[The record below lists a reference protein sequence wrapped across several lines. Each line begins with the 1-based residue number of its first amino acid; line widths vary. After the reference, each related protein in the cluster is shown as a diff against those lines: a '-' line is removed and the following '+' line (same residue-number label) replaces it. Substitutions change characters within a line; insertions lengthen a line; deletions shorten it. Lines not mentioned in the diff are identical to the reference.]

1 MRVSAKVET
10 IDRDVVLRLV
20 GDDADRS
27 RQFAAYAREAL
38 VEAQEV
44 NRKATGQVPPHET
57 FVDGRRGAALET
69 VKPDGT
75 IVFEFDLLNDLFEW
89 IGLTLLQHSPVLS
102 GRYQDS
108 HLFFADGVQV
118 LPGEPA
124 PPAAGEYVFL
134 NAQPYSRKIERGLS
148 PQAPAG
154 VYEAVATLANRRFSN
169 VARVRFSFRSLPS
182 GAIGE
187 WAKTTNMR
195 ASQESRNQPGDK
207 RFEWLTRQPAIVIT
221 LR

>member
-1 MRVSAKVET
+1 MRLSAKVET
-10 IDRDVVLRLV
+10 IDRDIVVRLV

-27 RQFAAYAREAL
+27 RQFADYAREAL
-38 VEAQEV
+38 VEAQEA
-44 NRKATGQVPPHET
+44 NRRATGRVPTHET

-108 HLFFADGVQV
+108 HLFFADGVQIE
-118 LPGEPA
+118 PGA
-124 PPAAGEYVFL
+124 NLPAAQEYAFV
-134 NAQPYSRKIERGLS
+134 NAQPYARKIERGQS
-148 PQAPAG
+148 PQAPEG
-154 VYEAVATLANRRFSN
+154 VYEAVATLANRRFGN
-169 VARVRFSFRSLPS
+169 VARVRFSYRSLPA
-182 GAIGE
+182 GAVGD
-187 WAKTTNMR
+187 WAGKTSMR
-195 ASQESRNQPGDK
+195 ANQNSRNRPGDK

>member
-1 MRVSAKVET
+1 MRISAKVDT
-10 IDRDVVLRLV
+10 IDRDIALRLV

-44 NRKATGQVPPHET
+44 NRQATGQVPPHET

-89 IGLTLLQHSPVLS
+89 IGLTLMQHSPVLS

-108 HLFFADGVQV
+108 HLFFADGVELDPGAT
-118 LPGEPA
+118 LPQA
-124 PPAAGEYVFL
+124 QEYAFV
-134 NAQPYSRKIERGLS
+134 NAQAYARKIERGQS
-148 PQAPAG
+148 PQAPDG

-169 VARVRFSFRSLPS
+169 VARVRFGYRSLPA
-182 GAIGE
+182 GAIGD

-195 ASQESRNQPGDK
+195 ANQNSRNRPGDK

>member
-10 IDRDVVLRLV
+10 IDRDIVLRLV

-44 NRKATGQVPPHET
+44 NRRATGQVPTHET

-89 IGLTLLQHSPVLS
+89 IGLTLMQHSPVLS
-102 GRYQDS
+102 GRYQES
-108 HLFFADGVQV
+108 HLFFADGVEV
-118 LPGEPA
+118 EPGATLPEA
-124 PPAAGEYVFL
+124 QEYSFV
-134 NAQPYSRKIERGLS
+134 NAQPYARKIERGQS
-148 PQAPAG
+148 PMAPDG
-154 VYEAVATLANRRFSN
+154 VYEAVATLASRRFSN
-169 VARVRFSFRSLPS
+169 VARVRFGYRSLPAGS
-182 GAIGE
+182 IGD

-195 ASQESRNQPGDK
+195 ASQNSRNRPGDK
-207 RFEWLTRQPAIVIT
+207 RFEWLTRQPAVVIT